1 MTRVDFEELTK
12 KQIAAVVLVV
22 FVIMVVQVYFIRH
35 IRNTRAEIEEARRE
49 SQLAERIFN
58 AKTDA
63 VSRYKTGFNLDNAS
77 APTEIESATKF
88 YSFLINLLQSTGF
101 EDAAVVKANETK
113 DSVSFKVSGEAAY
126 FSLLELFASFRQSSY
141 LMRVLNLELTGQ
153 TDGYVTYSYTI
164 ECRIAAAEPPKTENR
179 NN

>member
-12 KQIAAVVLVV
+12 TDRGRCACRLCHHGRTGLFYQAHKEHKS
-22 FVIMVVQVYFIRH
+22 RD
-35 IRNTRAEIEEARRE
+35 RRGPEE

-63 VSRYKTGFNLDNAS
+63 VSRYKTGFNIDNAS

-113 DSVSFKVSGEAAY
+113 DSASFKVSGEAAY